1 MKNRKFIETEDEIII
16 EGKDGEEIYLTGKFT
31 DGKAELTDEE
41 GESVTMTYPKASELS
56 EDMIDE
62 IESYTYRKCCEYH
75 QIALLYGEIKN
86 YGMEARV
93 Q

>member
-16 EGKDGEEIYLTGKFT
+16 DGKNGEEIYLTGKFT

-56 EDMIDE
+56 EEMIGE
-62 IESYTYRKCCEYH
+62 IESYTDRKACEYH
-75 QIALLYGEIKN
+75 QIALLYGEIKK
-86 YGMEARV
+86 
-93 Q
+93 